1 MPADNT
7 VYDDLAHTWWDEEEF
22 LHLLR
27 SAFNA
32 RFDYYVGVL
41 ERTGVLERATGPGGR
56 RPSALDLGCGGGLLL
71 DQFHGAGLQVTGIDP
86 SHAGLLTAAAVTRE
100 RGVRAGLVQAV
111 GERLPFADASF
122 DVVYCCDVLE
132 HVASVDAVVGEAA
145 RVLRPGGL
153 FLFDTLNRTWRGWF
167 GAILLAQEW
176 SATAFMPRGLHGW
189 DMFVRPHEVRAAVAR
204 HGLVPGGITGLG
216 PAGGY
221 PGYARMIWCLR
232 QRAAG
237 RISFAEMSRRVPYVT
252 TRDISIAYA
261 GWAVRPAD
269 RYPAGPTGAAEATI
283 RPASSTRA
291 GSSVS

>member
-7 VYDDLAHTWWDEEEF
+7 VYDDLAHTWWDEEAF

-41 ERTGVLERATGPGGR
+41 DKTGLLAAPGGM
-56 RPSALDLGCGGGLLL
+56 ALDVGCGGGLLL
-71 DQFHGAGLQVTGIDP
+71 DQFHGIGMRVTGIDP
-86 SHAGLLTAAAVTRE
+86 AHAGLLTARAVTRE
-100 RGVRAGLVQAV
+100 KRVPAGLAQAV
-111 GERLPFADASF
+111 GERLPFGDATF

-132 HVASVDAVVGEAA
+132 HVSSVDAVVGEIA

-153 FLFDTLNRTWRGWF
+153 FLFDTLNRTARGWF

-189 DMFVRPHEVRAAVAR
+189 DMFVRPAEIRRVVTG
-204 HGLVPGGITGLG
+204 HGLVPGGVTGLG

-221 PGYARMIWCLR
+221 SGYLRMVWYLR

-237 RISFAEMSRRVPYVT
+237 RITFAEMSQRVPYVT
-252 TRDISIAYA
+252 TRDLSIAYA
-261 GWAVRPAD
+261 GWAVRPA
-269 RYPAGPTGAAEATI
+269 RSPRGGAEVAGAAAI
-283 RPASSTRA
+283 RPAISTRA
-291 GSSVS
+291 GSAPS